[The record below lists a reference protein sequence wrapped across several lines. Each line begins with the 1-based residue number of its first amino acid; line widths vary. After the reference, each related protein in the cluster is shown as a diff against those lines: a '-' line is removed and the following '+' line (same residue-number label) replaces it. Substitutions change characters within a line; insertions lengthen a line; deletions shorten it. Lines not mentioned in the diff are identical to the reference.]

1 LKILVTG
8 GAGFIG
14 STLIDKLLHTT
25 DYEIVCADDLND
37 YYSPQQKQKNIEPFS
52 DNPNFIFYKADVRDL
67 GGLQEI
73 FTKHRFIK
81 IVHLA
86 ARAGVRASIADPFLY
101 EQVNTKGTLNLLE
114 LAKTHQVSQFIF
126 GSTSS
131 IYGNQKKVP
140 FSETDPC
147 NRPISPYAATKK
159 AAELLC
165 HTYAHLYKI
174 PMTILRFFTV
184 YGPKGRPD
192 MAPYLFTQAIL
203 EGKPIER
210 FGDGTTERD
219 YTYIGD
225 IVAGIIKAIEKPF
238 DYEIIIW
245 AITIRLP

>member
-1 LKILVTG
+1 
-8 GAGFIG
+8 
-14 STLIDKLLHTT
+14 
-25 DYEIVCADDLND
+25 
-37 YYSPQQKQKNIEPFS
+37 
-52 DNPNFIFYKADVRDL
+52 
-67 GGLQEI
+67 
-73 FTKHRFIK
+73 
-81 IVHLA
+81 
-86 ARAGVRASIADPFLY
+86 
-101 EQVNTKGTLNLLE
+101 LE
-114 LAKTHQVSQFIF
+114 LAKTHQISQFIF

-140 FSETDPC
+140 FSESDPC
-147 NRPISPYAATKK
+147 NEPISPYAATKK

-219 YTYIGD
+219 YTYIDD

-238 DYEIIIW
+238 DYEIINLGNNHP
-245 AITIRLP
+245 ITLNAFIQTIEKATGRKAKTIEKPIPPGDVDRTFADIGKAQKLLGWQPTTDIETGMKNFVDWYQNQQ